1 MNLNAG
7 SITFRIFYPQNRD
20 KKQYTYYIINKFQF
34 YETEKCNIGGGSSPR
49 FPNKENHKNR
59 NQSSKEVFKQQ
70 GTKGGLQCLT
80 N

>member
-1 MNLNAG
+1 M
-7 SITFRIFYPQNRD
+7 
-20 KKQYTYYIINKFQF
+20 KQKNVIS
-34 YETEKCNIGGGSSPR
+34 GGGSSPR

>member
-1 MNLNAG
+1 MHVANLQKVREIHILSLINF
-7 SITFRIFYPQNRD
+7 SFM
-20 KKQYTYYIINKFQF
+20 KQKNVIS
-34 YETEKCNIGGGSSPR
+34 GGSSPR

>member
-34 YETEKCNIGGGSSPR
+34 YETEKCNIGGAVRRDSQTKKITKTETRVVKKSS
-49 FPNKENHKNR
+49 N
-59 NQSSKEVFKQQ
+59 SKERKEVY
-70 GTKGGLQCLT
+70 
-80 N
+80 NV